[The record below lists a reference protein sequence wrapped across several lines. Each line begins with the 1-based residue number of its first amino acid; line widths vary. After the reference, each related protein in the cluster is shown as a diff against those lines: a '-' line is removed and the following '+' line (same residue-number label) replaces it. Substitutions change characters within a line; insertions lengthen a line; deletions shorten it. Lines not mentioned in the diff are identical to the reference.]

1 MKNLLAVFGT
11 ICLGKSVYD
20 LGKEIGKRQARK
32 EVTIIKEKEK
42 TECIKEDLEEMKNY
56 KLKLIKQLDCL
67 ERFVNQKLGNL

>member
-42 TECIKEDLEEMKNY
+42 TEEDLEEMKNY
-56 KLKLIKQLDCL
+56 KLKLIKQIDCL
-67 ERFVNQKLGNL
+67 ESFVNQKLGNL